1 MIGRTVSHYKILEKL
16 GGGGMGVVYKA
27 EDTRLGRTVALKFL
41 PEDLVKDPQALER
54 MQREARAA
62 SSLDHPNVCTIHDV
76 GEEDGQPFIVM
87 QYLDG
92 HTLKHAIEGRPLK
105 IETALEF
112 AIQIADALEAA
123 HAQGIIHRDIKPANI
138 FITTRGQAKV
148 LDFGLAKLTPVRGM
162 GEAAGVS
169 SAATMGTAQEFLTS
183 PGVAMGTVA
192 YMSPEQARGEP
203 LDSRTDLFSFGA
215 VLYEMVTGTMP
226 FRGDTSA
233 VIFDSI
239 LNRNPAPPVRLNP
252 ELPAKL
258 EDIINKAL
266 EKDRRMRYQTAS
278 DLRTDLARLKR
289 DIESGR
295 MAALSGATPVAVQ
308 AEAPSSRATAAIPAS
323 APIAAVPSAPV
334 SGPATPASGATVPV
348 VAARPSRTS
357 WIIGAAIVLIVG
369 VAAIIWLLRSRPSTP
384 AGGST
389 HKVLAVLNFNNLSDD
404 HSLDWLDHGVPEM
417 LTTNLAQVQ
426 GLEVLSTERVS
437 NALQRMGKSGD
448 HIDPGVAQEVARNA
462 GADAFVTG
470 ALLKT
475 GPTQLRVDVRVL
487 DTRTGQILFSDKLDA
502 ENTQKVFAMVDELTS
517 RVAEKFVSGGG
528 PQRGPSIQEASTSNI
543 EAYKHYQKGR
553 DFSSRFLYEDGI
565 REYQQAVQ
573 LDPQFALAYMWLA
586 DAFSQEADLR
596 KAHEVFAKVEQLQ
609 SHLSRKDQLW
619 FQANSA
625 MRGQDPEADLK
636 ALDALVSEFPRDSQA
651 RSAYSRTLNAWGQF
665 SEGLKVLNDG
675 LALDPNDD
683 VLLNIMAYLQA
694 NAGHADASLAACD
707 KYAALRPGDPNPVDT
722 RGDVLFMLHRD
733 DEALAAY
740 RKELELRPD
749 FSHYD
754 AYVKM
759 AIVYADQQKLPVA
772 EASLQQYAQHVTS
785 IYTAYLPIF
794 EGQFKLVRGDIDGAL
809 ASYREA
815 VAALARAG
823 QDAGAGEALGQY
835 ASLAILVNKVP
846 EALTFASQQKLHDE
860 QWPAVARLQE
870 AHGDKS
876 AAEHSLQQFASTH
889 PWIRPVGIERMRR
902 QNQVVAALLRNDGAT
917 AAALLAPMPDF
928 QGAGLQAARGKTQFL
943 LKNYADAEKYLRK
956 TLALSR
962 GLSNF
967 GVMRNREPLV
977 EILAH
982 YGLGQIYAQQG
993 KRDQAIDE
1001 YQQFLSHF
1009 ESTRAPLPEVES
1021 ARTALKQ
1028 LMQ

>member
-1 MIGRTVSHYKILEKL
+1 MIGRTVSHYKILDKL

-62 SSLDHPNVCTIHDV
+62 SSLDHPNVCTIYDV

-105 IETALEF
+105 IETALEY

-138 FITTRGQAKV
+138 FITTRDQAKV
-148 LDFGLAKLTPVRGM
+148 LDFGLAKLAPIRGLS
-162 GEAAGVS
+162 EAAGVS
-169 SAATMGTAQEFLTS
+169 SSPTMGTAQEFLTS

-239 LNRNPAPPVRLNP
+239 LNRNPASPVRLNP
-252 ELPAKL
+252 ELPPKL

-289 DIESGR
+289 DIDSGR
-295 MAALSGATPVAVQ
+295 IASMSGAAAVAVEADPPVSRAVTAVPASTPVLAV
-308 AEAPSSRATAAIPAS
+308 S
-323 APIAAVPSAPV
+323 PSAAV
-334 SGPATPASGATVPV
+334 SGPATPASGATIS
-348 VAARPSRTS
+348 AGQRSRMP
-357 WIIGAAIVLIVG
+357 WIIGAVVVL
-369 VAAIIWLLRSRPSTP
+369 VAALATVLWLLRSHPTIP
-384 AGGST
+384 AAGKE

-404 HSLDWLDHGVPEM
+404 RSLDWLDHGVPEM
-417 LTTNLAQVQ
+417 LVTNLAQVQ

-487 DTRTGQILFSDKLDA
+487 DARTGQILFSDKLDA

-517 RVAEKFVSGGG
+517 RLADKFVSGGA
-528 PQRGPSIQEASTSNI
+528 PQRGPSIQDASTSNI

-553 DFSSRFLYEDGI
+553 DYASRFLFEDAI

-573 LDPQFALAYMWLA
+573 LDPQFALAYMWMANAL
-586 DAFSQEADLR
+586 SQEADLR
-596 KAHEVFAKVEQLQ
+596 KAHEVFTKVEQLQ

-619 FQANSA
+619 FQVNSA
-625 MRGQDPEADLK
+625 MRGQDPEAELK
-636 ALDALVSEFPRDSQA
+636 ALQTLVAEFPRDNQA
-651 RSAYSRTLNAWGQF
+651 RGTYAITLNGWGHRADAK
-665 SEGLKVLNDG
+665 KVLNDG

-683 VLLNIMAYLQA
+683 VVLNILGYMEAA
-694 NAGHADASLAACD
+694 DGHADAALAALD

-733 DEALAAY
+733 DEAIAAY

-754 AYVKM
+754 GYVKI
-759 AIVYADQQKLPVA
+759 AIVYADQQKLPLA

-785 IYTAYLPIF
+785 LYTAYLPIF
-794 EGQFKLVRGDIDGAL
+794 EGQFKLVRGDVDGAL
-809 ASYREA
+809 ASYRAA

-823 QDAGAGEALGQY
+823 QDAGAGGALGQY
-835 ASLAILVNKVP
+835 ANLAILVDKVP
-846 EALTFASQQKLHDE
+846 EALAFASQQKLHDE
-860 QWPAVARLQE
+860 QWPAVALLQE

-889 PWIRPVGIERMRR
+889 PWIRSVGIDRMRMR
-902 QNQVVAALLRNDGAT
+902 DQVEAALLRNDGAT
-917 AAALLAPMPDF
+917 AAALLAAVPDF
-928 QGAGLQAARGKTQFL
+928 QEVGLQASRAKAQFL
-943 LKNYADAEKYLRK
+943 LKNYADAEKYLK
-956 TLALSR
+956 NTLALAR

-967 GVMRNREPLV
+967 GIMRNRQPLV

-982 YGLGQIYAQQG
+982 YGLGQIYSQQG

-1009 ESTRAPLPEVES
+1009 EAGHSALPQVET

>member
-1 MIGRTVSHYKILEKL
+1 MIGRTVSHYKIIEKL

-41 PEDLVKDPQALER
+41 PEDLAKDPQAMER

-62 SSLDHPNVCTIHDV
+62 SSLDHPNVCTLYDV
-76 GEEDGQPFIVM
+76 GEDDGRPFIVM

-105 IETALEF
+105 IETALEY

-138 FITTRGQAKV
+138 FITIRQQAKV
-148 LDFGLAKLTPVRGM
+148 LDFGLAKVTPAHGVS
-162 GEAAGVS
+162 EAAAGS
-169 SAATMGTAQEFLTS
+169 SAATMAEELLTS

-192 YMSPEQARGEP
+192 YMSPEQARGEQ
-203 LDSRTDLFSFGA
+203 LDVRTDLFSFGA
-215 VLYEMVTGTMP
+215 VLYEMTTGAMP

-239 LNRNPAPPVRLNP
+239 LNRNPPPPVRMNP
-252 ELPAKL
+252 DLPGKL
-258 EDIINKAL
+258 EDIIGKAL

-295 MAALSGATPVAVQ
+295 IAALSGATPVAVP
-308 AEAPSSRATAAIPAS
+308 AERPSSASVAAMPAS
-323 APIAAVPSAPV
+323 AATPAAARA
-334 SGPATPASGATVPV
+334 SGLSTPASGTTVIVPAASRSKGWYVAAAVVLV
-348 VAARPSRTS
+348 VAA
-357 WIIGAAIVLIVG
+357 GAIT
-369 VAAIIWLLRSRPSTP
+369 WLLRSRSSARP
-384 AGGST
+384 AANE

-417 LTTNLAQVQ
+417 LVTNLAQVP

-437 NALQRMGKSGD
+437 SALQRMGKSSD
-448 HIDPGVAQEVARNA
+448 HVDPAVAQEAARNA

-487 DTRTGQILFSDKLDA
+487 DARSGQILYSDKLDA
-502 ENTQKVFAMVDELTS
+502 DSPQKIFGMVDDLTS
-517 RVAEKFVSGGG
+517 RVAQKFVAGGM
-528 PQRGPSIQEASTSNI
+528 PEKGPSIQDASTSNI

-553 DFSSRFLYEDGI
+553 DYAARFLFEDAI
-565 REYQQAVQ
+565 REYEQAVQ
-573 LDPQFALAYMWLA
+573 LDPQFALAYLWMA
-586 DAFSQEADLR
+586 DALSQEGDLR
-596 KAHEVFAKVEQLQ
+596 KSHEIFTKVEQLQ

-619 FQANSA
+619 YQVRSA
-625 MRGQDPEADLK
+625 QRGQDPEAASKGLE
-636 ALDALVSEFPRDSQA
+636 ALVAEFPRDNQA
-651 RSAYSRTLNAWGQF
+651 RSTYAIVLNTLGHRPEAK
-665 SEGLKVLNDG
+665 KVLNDG
-675 LALDPNDD
+675 LALDANDD
-683 VLLNIMAYLQA
+683 VVLNVLAYMEA
-694 NAGHADASLAACD
+694 ADGHADAALAALD
-707 KYAALRPGDPNPVDT
+707 KYAALRPGDPNPFDT

-749 FSHYD
+749 FSHHD
-754 AYVKM
+754 GYVKM
-759 AIVYADQQKLPVA
+759 AIVYADQQKLPLA

-809 ASYREA
+809 ASYRAA

-823 QDAGAGEALGQY
+823 QDAGAGQSLGEY

-846 EALTFASQQKLHDE
+846 EALAFASQQKLHDE
-860 QWPAVARLQE
+860 QWPALARLQE
-870 AHGDKS
+870 AQGDKK

-889 PWIRPVGIERMRR
+889 PWIRPVAIDRMRV
-902 QNQVVAALLRNDGAT
+902 QNQVGAALLRNDGTT
-917 AAALLAPMPDF
+917 AAALLVPVPDLWD
-928 QGAGLQAARGKTQFL
+928 AGLQAARGKTQFL
-943 LKNYADAEKYLRK
+943 LKNYADAEKYLRS
-956 TLALSR
+956 TLAISR
-962 GLSNF
+962 GMSNF
-967 GVMRNREPLV
+967 TVMRNREPLL

-982 YGLGQIYAQQG
+982 YGLGQIFAAQG

-1009 ESTRAPLPEVES
+1009 ENSRSTLPQVEQARAG
-1021 ARTALKQ
+1021 LKS
-1028 LMQ
+1028 LMR